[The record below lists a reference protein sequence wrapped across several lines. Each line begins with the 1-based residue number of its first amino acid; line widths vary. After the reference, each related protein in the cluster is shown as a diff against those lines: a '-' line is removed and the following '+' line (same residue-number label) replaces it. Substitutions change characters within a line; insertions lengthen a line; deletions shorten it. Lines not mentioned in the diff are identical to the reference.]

1 MKKALKAV
9 LIAAVAL
16 TVGGAG
22 SVTANAATWHK
33 GTPKALRGKYQKH
46 RTSSAEGFGESI
58 TITPKKITISVSNL
72 SGQYVS
78 RLKYKKIGSHLYR
91 LKGHMAHN
99 GMVLARNVDYAAYRK
114 GKKFSYT
121 DYTYYKKSGFSK
133 YDKAKKVTHF
143 KENGPIIK

>member
-1 MKKALKAV
+1 MGK
-9 LIAAVAL
+9 
-16 TVGGAG
+16 GGAG
-22 SVTANAATWHK
+22 SITANASSWHK

-58 TITPKKITISVSNL
+58 TVSPKKMTISVSNM

-78 RLKYKKIGSHLYR
+78 HLRYKKVGAHLYR

-114 GKKFSYT
+114 GKKFAYT
-121 DYTYYKKSGFSK
+121 DYAYYKKSGFSK
-133 YDKAKKVTHF
+133 YDRAKKVTHF
-143 KENGPIIK
+143 KGNGPILK